1 MKNGVGRSRPPTS
14 GRPGETMSKRRPLP
28 DSNALRQ
35 RRANERLVRLA
46 LMGLVILFICLLA
59 LLSWVMNPNGVLEAP
74 R

>member
-1 MKNGVGRSRPPTS
+1 
-14 GRPGETMSKRRPLP
+14 MSKRRPLP
-28 DSNALRQ
+28 DSDALRQ